1 VKRMM
6 RMMRQ
11 TLQLVLAPLKDVY
24 GQTTHRIFHNSM
36 ITLPSLLRFQ
46 QLRNENVRHSH
57 NLVSHN
63 NIQQQT
69 QHDDRYVNFQYAP
82 VNFDKSSV
90 LVFPDII
97 SEKESVAL
105 LKDIDVRVT
114 SKRYQRGHW
123 DAGMSVRTN
132 VIR

>member
-1 VKRMM
+1 
-6 RMMRQ
+6 
-11 TLQLVLAPLKDVY
+11 
-24 GQTTHRIFHNSM
+24 
-36 ITLPSLLRFQ
+36 
-46 QLRNENVRHSH
+46 
-57 NLVSHN
+57 
-63 NIQQQT
+63 
-69 QHDDRYVNFQYAP
+69 